1 MTTGKQTSRPYE
13 RIRSD
18 SLWPYLLI
26 SLLIHGLAAVGI
38 TYLERSRLISLK
50 PQPITKQP
58 QDNAPIEFIVVP
70 PEKPEDKPPETKRRA
85 VNNSVAKG
93 KVTSKLPPSTDEVNA
108 SPGFSSQ
115 GTVHKKGNTAID
127 SSSQSPPE
135 VASSQAASKPSS
147 PQASQPQPVKPT
159 QPPTVNNSVS
169 NRSDSA
175 PNQLTPSSEQP
186 SLQKT
191 EPNSPVA
198 TRLPPQPT
206 PSDSGAAS
214 LLGDTYQR
222 SFQDDFGSSFFNLQA
237 NANEEAPYAQL
248 DAQQDDL
255 ARYFDEIRRRVKRNW
270 QPVSPGQ
277 EQFTVLNF
285 AIQRNGQITGLKVVQ
300 TSGNERV
307 DRDALEAVQQSAP
320 FDALPQSFKRDRLEI
335 QFSFNIYIYN

>member
-58 QDNAPIEFIVVP
+58 QDNVPIEFIVVP
-70 PEKPEDKPPETKRRA
+70 PEKPEDKPPATKRRA

-93 KVTSKLPPSTDEVNA
+93 KVASKLLPSTD
-108 SPGFSSQ
+108 
-115 GTVHKKGNTAID
+115 KKGNTAIN

-175 PNQLTPSSEQP
+175 PNQPTPLSEQP

-198 TRLPPQPT
+198 TRLHPQPT
-206 PSDSGAAS
+206 PRDSGAAS

-285 AIQRNGQITGLKVVQ
+285 AIQPNGQITGLKVVQ